1 MKVTK
6 FNKGEMYW
14 YINPDVKKEN
24 YLKEGENQDF
34 LDNRPVLIISDY
46 IDEYNSSVIIIPTT
60 TSPHR
65 NGININM
72 ENSDG
77 NVEST
82 NLMPMKQ
89 VLNTILLQPSPIL
102 QMLFVDYVQRQM
114 LMRQ

>member
-34 LDNRPVLIISDY
+34 LDNRPVLIISNY

-60 TSPHR
+60 TLLPVSMAR
-65 NGININM
+65 DR
-72 ENSDG
+72 SQ
-77 NVEST
+77 VRS
-82 NLMPMKQ
+82 LMLPQKIFQCFMFWPATARSSWIPRYRRISKKET
-89 VLNTILLQPSPIL
+89 LKSKH
-102 QMLFVDYVQRQM
+102 
-114 LMRQ
+114 